1 MNQMI
6 KVHKI
11 YLDILDQI
19 FEIEK
24 KVETIGES
32 NSISRNLLRIK
43 EVFENME
50 IDGGLIY
57 HNPIGELYKET
68 RTDLE
73 ATIAG
78 PSAENLIVTEVI
90 KPIIRYKKGGV
101 TIIARKGIVIVESNN
116 K

>member
-6 KVHKI
+6 KVPKI

-24 KVETIGES
+24 KVEGISET
-32 NSISRNLLRIK
+32 NTISRNLSRIK

-50 IDGGLIY
+50 VDGGLIY
-57 HNPIGELYKET
+57 HNPMGEVYKDT

-78 PSAENLIVTEVI
+78 ASAENLIISEVI